1 MEELEEMEKD
11 LYDDENNG
19 EDPYHS
25 IKGSELIFNPQSR
38 LRNWLKSRG
47 KGDCI
52 DFDDQEL
59 M

>member
-1 MEELEEMEKD
+1 MAALEEMEKD
-11 LYDDENNG
+11 LYDDDDNG
-19 EDPYHS
+19 EDHNHI
-25 IKGSELIFNPQSR
+25 IKGSDLIFNPQSR